1 MDEHKK
7 ASASASRVIII
18 DDIRLNRECLAAQLA
33 PHFTDIR
40 CAWDLPSLVKEVGG
54 EDPILILLNIGTA
67 GSSTLLQISVDLV
80 PKPRVIVLG
89 LHEDHESEVV
99 SCAEAGAAGLHLRTE
114 SLDHLLALMGDVED
128 GQARCSPEVSAI
140 LLGRVYSDA
149 AGSVDPMNGALTAR
163 ETEILRLLE
172 EGLTNK
178 QIASRLCVT
187 VYTVKNHVHSLLG
200 KLGVQ
205 SRAEATKLA
214 RAMRYGGTQGFR
226 HEAVQRQSPN
236 RSLTRVQ

>member
-1 MDEHKK
+1 MDEDEK
-7 ASASASRVIII
+7 AAASASRVIIV
-18 DDIRLNRECLAAQLA
+18 DDMRLYRECLKSQLA
-33 PHFTDIR
+33 PYFADIR

-54 EDPILILLNIGTA
+54 EEPILILLNIGAA
-67 GSSTLLQISVDLV
+67 GSAVLLQISVDLA
-80 PKPRVIVLG
+80 PKPKVIVLG
-89 LHEDHESEVV
+89 LHEDNEGEVV

-114 SLDHLLALMGDVED
+114 SFDHLLALMRDVED
-128 GQARCSPEVSAI
+128 GQARCSPQVSAI

-149 AGSVDPMNGALTAR
+149 AGSADSMNGALTAR
-163 ETEILRLLE
+163 ETEILELLE

-214 RAMRYGGTQGFR
+214 RAMRYNGNQGFH
-226 HEAVQRQSPN
+226 HEAVSRQSPK
-236 RSLTRVQ
+236 RSLTRVH